1 MIADLEDWL
10 AAIVNDRD
18 DQRFGV
24 MHVAPAHLRLARHA
38 GLRDQM
44 RDAGLDA
51 LLVTSLS
58 ERRVSERPVRIG
70 GRRRDHAAIA
80 SR

>member
-1 MIADLEDWL
+1 MAELEDWL
-10 AAIVNDRD
+10 AAIVIDRE
-18 DQRFGV
+18 QPALGL

-38 GLRDQM
+38 GLRTCM

-58 ERRVSERPVRIG
+58 ERRVPERPVRVG
-70 GRRRDHAAIA
+70 GRA
-80 SR
+80 S